1 MPWAGMSEGWGSRT
15 VRQVS
20 VIYALGMIG
29 WFCGVGLPGRSVVER
44 HHAGMLCWRYVW
56 ADSILSVRLSGSLVR
71 LICGGKEAGPF
82 MGRGRVVSGS
92 CRTEWCRGIASGPAK
107 ERSRMSCPC
116 HQLRLSE
123 GESGP
128 AQCTDQWRGN
138 AAEALLQGSGEAPVM
153 AGTRQCRVFPRFGPL
168 GELDDAAFQPFAFPA
183 FLP

>member
-1 MPWAGMSEGWGSRT
+1 
-15 VRQVS
+15 
-20 VIYALGMIG
+20 
-29 WFCGVGLPGRSVVER
+29 
-44 HHAGMLCWRYVW
+44 
-56 ADSILSVRLSGSLVR
+56 
-71 LICGGKEAGPF
+71 
-82 MGRGRVVSGS
+82 
-92 CRTEWCRGIASGPAK
+92 
-107 ERSRMSCPC
+107 MSCPC

-183 FLP
+183 FLPWFREMQAEIFRQLAGQEVPAFGQEMDMVVEDLIEDVCPRAEIGACGKGEAAVYLRR